1 MSSNRVK
8 GRRGADLEQQAPGEE
23 DESARARRMR
33 ITLATE
39 PASIELARRAVERLL
54 EGKRADELDGRL
66 KVVVSELVTNAVL
79 HGYTAGNIGVHNS
92 GDAMKM
98 AALRSRQQDSG

>member
-1 MSSNRVK
+1 
-8 GRRGADLEQQAPGEE
+8 
-23 DESARARRMR
+23 
-33 ITLATE
+33 
-39 PASIELARRAVERLL
+39 VERLL

-79 HGYTAGNIGVHNS
+79 HGYTAGKIDVEVALYRSHAHIGVHNS

-98 AALRSRQQDSG
+98 AALRSRRQDSG